1 MLQHGG
7 HEVYTVKSLVED
19 YSVTT
24 NFMGPCELGILNMQN
39 NLSSINHYPPTDKNY
54 FSKGLTFLNTKDP
67 VSVSLSIPRPKSSP
81 IFKAPVL
88 AGLLS

>member
-54 FSKGLTFLNTKDP
+54 FSKGLTFLNTKSDE
-67 VSVSLSIPRPKSSP
+67 IDGK
-81 IFKAPVL
+81 
-88 AGLLS
+88 

>member
-24 NFMGPCELGILNMQN
+24 NFMGPSKIGLDNIK
-39 NLSSINHYPPTDKNY
+39 LSSINHYPPTDKNY
-54 FSKGLTFLNTKDP
+54 FKQGLEFLNTKAENTISYGP
-67 VSVSLSIPRPKSSP
+67 GI
-81 IFKAPVL
+81 
-88 AGLLS
+88 LLNNNVCGE